1 MLNGIGD
8 TLKMDLAALMILF
21 SMPMIFAMR
30 IMEPRSQKLMKCV
43 QTISYLPR
51 FASTGVLISMIS
63 AIST

>member
-1 MLNGIGD
+1 
-8 TLKMDLAALMILF
+8 MDLAALMILF
-21 SMPMIFAMR
+21 PMPMIFAMR
-30 IMEPRSQKLMKCV
+30 LNEPRGQKLMKCV